1 MKIAFGDL
9 KIGFSCYINR
19 MNGKSSKFHNY
30 AELVGTRYLEYRV
43 DIREM
48 VEFLGEVTRVSW
60 KALRGKGKIRWLDAL
75 YYMDLCGAQA
85 LPIVTL
91 ICLLMGLIMGF
102 QGAVILKNYGAE
114 LFIVDMVGFVIL
126 KEMGPLMVAM
136 IATGR
141 AGSAFA
147 AEIGT
152 MKVDEEISALE
163 TMGIEPVRILVLPK
177 LMAMLVTIPLLTVF
191 GDLCGILGGFVVGTG
206 LMNIPP
212 VAYYSRT
219 VEVLKVSTFM
229 IGIVKS
235 IVFAVIIT
243 LVGCIRGF
251 QSSTDAQGVGRATTS
266 SVVTSIFLIVIAD
279 AVMTVLCYLLGY

>member
-1 MKIAFGDL
+1 
-9 KIGFSCYINR
+9 
-19 MNGKSSKFHNY
+19 MNGNSSKFRHY
-30 AELVGTRYLEYRV
+30 IEQLGDCCLDYRA
-43 DIREM
+43 DMHGM
-48 VEFLGEVTRVSW
+48 VEFLGDVAIVSW
-60 KALRGKGKIRWLDAL
+60 KALRHKYKLRWNDTL

-85 LPIVTL
+85 LSIVTL
-91 ICLLMGLIMGF
+91 ICMLMGLIMGF
-102 QGAVILKNYGAE
+102 QGAVILKTYGAE

-163 TMGIEPVRILVLPK
+163 TMGIEPVRVLVLPK
-177 LMAMLVTIPLLTVF
+177 LAAMLITIPILTVF
-191 GDLCGILGGFVVGTG
+191 GDFCGILGGFIVGSG
-206 LMNIPP
+206 LMDIPP

-219 VEVLKVSTFM
+219 VEVLKVSTFA
-229 IGIVKS
+229 IGLVKS
-235 IVFAVIIT
+235 LVFAFIIT
-243 LVGCIRGF
+243 LVGCVRGF
-251 QSSTDAQGVGRATTS
+251 QSGTDAQGVGRATTS

-279 AVMTVLCYLLGY
+279 AIMTILCYLLGY

>member
-1 MKIAFGDL
+1 M
-9 KIGFSCYINR
+9 S
-19 MNGKSSKFHNY
+19 GKRSKFRDY
-30 AELVGTRYLEYRV
+30 VELVGARYLEYRA
-43 DIREM
+43 DMREM
-48 VEFLGEVTRVSW
+48 VEFLGEVAQICW
-60 KALRGKGKIRWLDAL
+60 KTLRGKGKIRWGDTF

-85 LPIVTL
+85 LAIVTL

-102 QGAVILKNYGAE
+102 QGAVILRTYGAE

-152 MKVDEEISALE
+152 MKVNEEVNALA
-163 TMGIEPVRILVLPK
+163 TMGIEPLRILVLPK
-177 LMAMLVTIPLLTVF
+177 LLAMLVTIPLLTVF
-191 GDLCGILGGFVVGTG
+191 GDICGILGGFVVGTG
-206 LMNIPP
+206 LMDIPP

-219 VEVLKVSTFM
+219 VEVLTASTFM

-279 AVMTVLCYLLGY
+279 AIMTILCYLLGY